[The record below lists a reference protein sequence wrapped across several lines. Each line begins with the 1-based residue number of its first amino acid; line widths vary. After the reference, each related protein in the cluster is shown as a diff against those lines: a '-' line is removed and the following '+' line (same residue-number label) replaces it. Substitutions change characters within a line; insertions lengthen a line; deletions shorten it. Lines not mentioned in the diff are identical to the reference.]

1 MSDAPPGV
9 DALAA
14 TVDRL
19 RQDLTLAQQ
28 SADTRALIGIATGI
42 LVERG
47 HGGPAE
53 AARYLRDLADA
64 ARLSPAEVAA
74 DIVNA
79 AAGACLSRTS
89 QPALSG
95 HGGDRQPTAPVLA
108 LRTAEAGT
116 LSGDP
121 QTAAEALLRQALP
134 PLGGTALAIW
144 RTAPDGSL
152 TLAGHA
158 GLAPGEAGRWRYV
171 PPGAGTLPQL
181 TFDDARPRWH
191 GSLPQH
197 TPGIGRRDG
206 TAGARAVLPARLG
219 GRILGVLEVC
229 WPGPRPALSPSE
241 HRQLDALADLCAHT
255 LSGAPAD
262 TYGPAPVP
270 EDGPLA
276 GLASLAGLADGLLD
290 PALVLR
296 PLVDGRG
303 EVGDFLITH
312 ANERFADP
320 AGRPPGAVI
329 GMKLLEAYPA
339 AAQDGGLYEHIL
351 RVHATGQPFRTE
363 QIAPATP
370 VGPEPLGRAVSVGI
384 SRYGEE
390 LLLSWRV
397 EDEAGRL
404 TALLHHTQRLSRL
417 GGFEENLVTGEV
429 TWSSELFVLHGL
441 RPTAPPIP
449 LEQLRRH
456 AHPDDSITLGRFLR
470 TVLHRHHQ
478 ASTAFRLQRADGVVR
493 HIRVIAEPV
502 TDPSG
507 DLIAVRGAYQDVS
520 AQHWTEVALAAT
532 RDQLADTQQRA
543 AERNRL
549 ALQLQQAIMPPAPA
563 PIDASGLRVAVR
575 YRPAEKE
582 HLVGGDW
589 YDVVVLPSKQVLLA
603 VGDIAGHGIDAA
615 TGMVVLRNALR
626 GLATTGAG
634 PGQLMGWLN
643 TVAHHLTEHVTATA
657 VCGLYDA
664 ETGVLCWARAGHPPP
679 VLIRDGEAA
688 SLPLPRGILLGA
700 IAETTYEEHRLTL
713 TSGDRL
719 LMYTDGL
726 VERRGIS
733 VERSLEQLLAT
744 AGGGPLPG
752 LDEQLDLLLT
762 HSRSDTDDDTCL
774 IGVQLS

>member
-1 MSDAPPGV
+1 MTDDPPGI

-19 RQDLTLAQQ
+19 RHDLTLARE

-53 AARYLRDLADA
+53 AARYLRELADA

-79 AAGACLSRTS
+79 ASGAGLSRTLPTAS
-89 QPALSG
+89 PSG
-95 HGGDRQPTAPVLA
+95 HGGDRPPTTPVLT

-158 GLAPGEAGRWRYV
+158 GLAPGEAAQWRYV
-171 PPGAGTLPQL
+171 PPGVGTLPQL
-181 TFDDARPRWH
+181 AFDDARPRWH

-229 WPGPRPALSPSE
+229 WPGPHTALSPSE
-241 HRQLDALADLCAHT
+241 HRQLDVLADLCAHT
-255 LSGAPAD
+255 LSGAPTD

-270 EDGPLA
+270 EDGRLA
-276 GLASLAGLADGLLD
+276 ALSGLADGLLD

-312 ANERFADP
+312 ANEHFTDP
-320 AGRPPGAVI
+320 AGRPRGAVI
-329 GMKLLEAYPA
+329 GVKLLEAYPL
-339 AAQDGGLYEHIL
+339 AAQDGGLYAPIL
-351 RVHATGQPFRTE
+351 RVHATGQPFRAE
-363 QIAPATP
+363 QIASGML
-370 VGPEPLGRAVSVGI
+370 VGPEPLGRAVSISI

-390 LLLSWRV
+390 VLLSWRV

-404 TALLHHTQRLSRL
+404 TALLQHTQRLSRL
-417 GGFEENLVTGEV
+417 GGFQENLVTGDV
-429 TWSSELFVLHGL
+429 IWSSELFALHGL
-441 RPTAPPIP
+441 QPTDPPIP
-449 LEQLRRH
+449 LEELRRH
-456 AHPDDSITLGRFLR
+456 AHPDDSIAIGRFLR

-478 ASTAFRLQRADGVVR
+478 ASTAFRLQRDDGVVR

-502 TDPSG
+502 TDLSG

-532 RDQLADTQQRA
+532 RDQLADTEQRA

-634 PGQLMGWLN
+634 PGRLMGWLN
-643 TVAHHLTEHVTATA
+643 TVAHHLTEQVTATA
-657 VCGLYDA
+657 VCGLYDP

-700 IAETTYEEHRLTL
+700 IAETTYEEQRLTL
-713 TSGDRL
+713 ASGDRL

-744 AGGGPLPG
+744 AGGPLPG

-774 IGVQLS
+774 IGVQLC